1 MTGQDLSGGTA
12 QTHRRD
18 PAAPTGRASMGPPP
32 TRSPRPLRLPD
43 ALFLAALA
51 AWALWIAT
59 ATVLGGRDLAEA
71 IRYLV
76 PPAVLGGA
84 VVLGRLAARGA
95 DAGPGAVRTT
105 AALVLPAGLCLLA
118 AGVLE
123 LPLYANAQAAAGV
136 QVVALAALLLTT
148 TLVREVGDRR
158 PGLLAAGSLLLT
170 VIAAVLG
177 LALASRAQ
185 AGFLL
190 VLAVAALAVLALVR
204 PRAVRRRLSSGL
216 CIAAVGAALA
226 VVLALTSL
234 PAWPR
239 WLGEP
244 QSLSFARQLLWRD
257 ALELWG
263 NHPLLGGGPGSFY
276 DSSPIARSE
285 PHLYAAHSSVLQVGS
300 ELGTPAALLLLALLV
315 LGVLL
320 AAQADR
326 ARALI
331 GVAAWSALAVHSMI
345 DHLYEFPIVVLLAG
359 VVIGWAGAR
368 PRHGARVP
376 RPPGAVGPSGGPS
389 ADPDAS
395 SGTLAP

>member
-1 MTGQDLSGGTA
+1 MG
-12 QTHRRD
+12 RR
-18 PAAPTGRASMGPPP
+18 PR
-32 TRSPRPLRLPD
+32 RSRRPLRTAD
-43 ALFLAALA
+43 ALFLAVLA
-51 AWALWIAT
+51 AWTAWAAI
-59 ATVLGGRDLAEA
+59 ATVLGGRALAEA
-71 IRYLV
+71 SGYLV
-76 PPAVLGGA
+76 IPFVLGGA
-84 VVLGRLAARGA
+84 VLLGRLAARAA
-95 DAGPGAVRTT
+95 DAGPGAVRT
-105 AALVLPAGLCLLA
+105 ASALLLPAGLCLLA
-118 AGVLE
+118 SGVLE
-123 LPLYANAQAAAGV
+123 TSLYANAQAAAGV

-148 TLVREVGDRR
+148 TLIREVGD
-158 PGLLAAGSLLLT
+158 PPQGLLPAGCLLLS
-170 VIAAVLG
+170 VIAATLG
-177 LALASRAQ
+177 LALAARAQ
-185 AGFLL
+185 AGLVL
-190 VLAVAALAVLALVR
+190 VLAVAVLSVLALVR
-204 PRAVRRRLSSGL
+204 PRAVRRRLSAGL
-216 CIAAVGAALA
+216 GAAAIGAALA

-244 QSLSFARQLLWRD
+244 ESLSFARQLLWRD

-300 ELGTPAALLLLALLV
+300 ELGTPAALLLLGLLV
-315 LGVLL
+315 LGVVL

-368 PRHGARVP
+368 PRR
-376 RPPGAVGPSGGPS
+376 RE
-389 ADPDAS
+389 
-395 SGTLAP
+395 

>member
-1 MTGQDLSGGTA
+1 MGRQPRRSG
-12 QTHRRD
+12 
-18 PAAPTGRASMGPPP
+18 
-32 TRSPRPLRLPD
+32 RPLRTPD
-43 ALFLAALA
+43 ALFLIALA
-51 AWALWIAT
+51 AWTVWAAIAT
-59 ATVLGGRDLAEA
+59 ALGGRTLAEA
-71 IRYLV
+71 SGYLLI
-76 PPAVLGGA
+76 P
-84 VVLGRLAARGA
+84 VVLGAAVLLGRLVARAA
-95 DAGPGAVRTT
+95 DAAPGAVRT
-105 AALVLPAGLCLLA
+105 ASALLLPAGLCLLA
-118 AGVLE
+118 VGVLE
-123 LPLYANAQAAAGV
+123 PPLYANAQAAAGV

-148 TLVREVGDRR
+148 TLVREEGDR
-158 PGLLAAGSLLLT
+158 PQGLLPAGSLLLT
-170 VIAAVLG
+170 VIAAALG
-177 LALASRAQ
+177 LVLAARAQ
-185 AGFLL
+185 AGLVL
-190 VLAVAALAVLALVR
+190 VLAVAVLAVLALAR
-204 PRAVRRRLSSGL
+204 PLSVRRRLSAGL
-216 CIAAVGAALA
+216 GTAAFGTALA

-244 QSLSFARQLLWRD
+244 ESLSFARQLLWRD

-300 ELGTPAALLLLALLV
+300 ELGTPAALLLLAVLV

-345 DHLYEFPIVVLLAG
+345 DHLYEFPVVVLLAG

-368 PRHGARVP
+368 PRRRDPAPCPQGAD
-376 RPPGAVGPSGGPS
+376 GPSRGPE